1 MFQSAPGITGRNRT
15 EEVTPLPFSI
25 VPLKGEVSNRS
36 LFSMNRMARIAW
48 VAALIA
54 VPSAHA
60 GPLEDALAQTAEL
73 RASVKTQQERI
84 ARLEAQTQ
92 NKGVIGLLN
101 EVEALKAEMA
111 RLRGFQEEQAYQMD
125 VAEKRVKDLF
135 IDLDTRVNQLRD
147 MTNRATPAQ
156 GEAIRLQPAQSL
168 ANVPT
173 PTAPVV
179 PVDPEEESRAYGAAH
194 ALVKGGK
201 YQEAAQ
207 AMQEFLVKYP
217 KGTLA
222 PNAVYWRG
230 FSQVNLGD
238 FPGAA
243 TSYQKLI
250 DDYPTSSKAP
260 DAMLSLARARIQSNE
275 LALARV
281 VLDQLIAKYPISK
294 AAATGKKLLA
304 TFN

>member
-1 MFQSAPGITGRNRT
+1 
-15 EEVTPLPFSI
+15 
-25 VPLKGEVSNRS
+25 
-36 LFSMNRMARIAW
+36 MNRMARIAW

-54 VPSAHA
+54 VPGAHA

-73 RASVKTQQERI
+73 RTSVKTQQERI
-84 ARLEAQTQ
+84 TRLEAQAQ

-135 IDLDTRVNQLRD
+135 IDLDTRVTQLKG
-147 MTNRATPAQ
+147 MANRVTPVQ

-168 ANVPT
+168 ANVP
-173 PTAPVV
+173 APIV
-179 PVDPEEESRAYGAAH
+179 PVDPEEESRAYSAAH
-194 ALVKGGK
+194 GLVKGGK

-207 AMQEFLVKYP
+207 AMQDFLVKYP
-217 KGTLA
+217 NGTLA

-304 TFN
+304 TLN